1 MFQMKF
7 VKDVMKFVSV
17 CDIFKKKIMH
27 ETQNG
32 QEKRDGK
39 AGNAL
44 KKAVFCK
51 KTRREQKCGRKM
63 SIIHFTFSKEFEYC
77 IFHWEESSMKKF
89 LAMAL
94 VLALCLTSVAAMAE
108 VNISIAHIGP
118 TTGPAALYGLATL
131 HGAEIA
137 VEEINAAGE
146 FKINLINED
155 DEHNVEKAVNA
166 YNAAMDAGAQ
176 VILGNTTSRPCE
188 AVSAVAVEERVFMV
202 TPSASSEAVIQGL
215 EAGTYKD
222 NMFQICF
229 TDPNQGLASAEYIV
243 EHELGKKA
251 FVIYNNADVY
261 SIGIRDTFVAKAAEL
276 GLEVVGEEVFNDETT
291 DFTVQVAAAQNAGA
305 DIVFLPIY
313 YTPASLILQVAA
325 AREYKPIFF
334 GVDGMDGIL
343 SIEGFDTS
351 LAEGVMLLT
360 PFVATSEDEKVKSFV
375 EKYQAAYGETPIQF
389 AADAYDGIY
398 TIVAAC
404 KAAGVTD
411 GMSAEEVCEALIPVM
426 PTLTVD
432 GITGTMTWDATGAV
446 SKTPMAAVIENGVYV
461 IDAE

>member
-1 MFQMKF
+1 M
-7 VKDVMKFVSV
+7 
-17 CDIFKKKIMH
+17 
-27 ETQNG
+27 
-32 QEKRDGK
+32 
-39 AGNAL
+39 
-44 KKAVFCK
+44 
-51 KTRREQKCGRKM
+51 
-63 SIIHFTFSKEFEYC
+63 
-77 IFHWEESSMKKF
+77 
-89 LAMAL
+89 
-94 VLALCLTSVAAMAE
+94 
-108 VNISIAHIGP
+108 
-118 TTGPAALYGLATL
+118 
-131 HGAEIA
+131 
-137 VEEINAAGE
+137 
-146 FKINLINED
+146 
-155 DEHNVEKAVNA
+155 
-166 YNAAMDAGAQ
+166 
-176 VILGNTTSRPCE
+176 
-188 AVSAVAVEERVFMV
+188 
-202 TPSASSEAVIQGL
+202 
-215 EAGTYKD
+215 
-222 NMFQICF
+222 
-229 TDPNQGLASAEYIV
+229 
-243 EHELGKKA
+243 
-251 FVIYNNADVY
+251 
-261 SIGIRDTFVAKAAEL
+261 AKAAEL

>member
-176 VILGNTTSRPCE
+176 VILGNTTSKPCE

-222 NMFQICF
+222 NMFQVCF
-229 TDPNQGLASAEYIV
+229 TDPNQGLASAEY
-243 EHELGKKA
+243 KA